1 MSSVLSFIR
10 AHAKSSRTTVTV
22 EDGVTL
28 RLGGMPSVYTAAGL
42 KKLAT
47 AQAADVKGS
56 VRTKLEDGK
65 RVSTSFALEGE
76 RAGQLIAGETE
87 SRAGRRQTAMAN
99 GEPVTTNGAAS

>member
-28 RLGGMPSVYTAAGL
+28 RLGGMPAAYTAAGL

-47 AQAADVKGS
+47 AQVAEVKGS

-65 RVSTSFALEGE
+65 KVTTSFALEGE

-87 SRAGRRQTAMAN
+87 NRAGRRQTSMSSN
-99 GEPVTTNGAAS
+99 GEPVVAAS